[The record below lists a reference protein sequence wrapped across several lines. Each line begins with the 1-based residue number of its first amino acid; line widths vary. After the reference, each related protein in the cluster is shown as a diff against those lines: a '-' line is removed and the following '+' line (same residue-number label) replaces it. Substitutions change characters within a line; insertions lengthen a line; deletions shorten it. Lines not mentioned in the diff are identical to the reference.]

1 MLAAD
6 AAADAGGAEVW
17 REGPSIW
24 NLARTHERLER
35 KYAKDGEDICGLEL
49 VLQSLTREID
59 FLCAA
64 GFVELVF
71 DRAAALAGKK
81 ASLLGCHTLRV
92 LHPME
97 FLTEMMM
104 RGWTIGVLRE
114 GKYAAATV
122 RTFAGPTASHTVI
135 NLLAELGL
143 KRPGGKYSRFGLHP
157 NVKRS
162 EPLWQKK
169 YVAL

>member
-1 MLAAD
+1 VHAAD
-6 AAADAGGAEVW
+6 AAADAGAAEVW
-17 REGPSIW
+17 REGPSMW
-24 NLARTHERLER
+24 NLARTHECLEC

-59 FLCAA
+59 FLRAA

-71 DRAAALAGKK
+71 DRAAALAGKQ

-97 FLTEMMM
+97 FLTTMQ
-104 RGWTIGVLRE
+104 GWTIGVLRE